1 MRAQGVPGPTLG
13 RLESDE
19 LVHSIMDGVLRTPQE
34 RRRTPGF
41 VRTVSVVAIG
51 VLLVAG
57 GLIAVP
63 RLTSSGTTG
72 GSALSTYHADGLRF
86 DYPAGWTLTQ
96 SSTVIV
102 STRIVAFVG
111 TGQGTAEC
119 NPVAIPTGGGERLCS
134 LFSASLAPDQVVLE
148 VAVDDTTPWQ
158 GLKWK
163 WLNPPDS
170 ARSIVVGGLPA
181 VTGPSVVVPHHLGAD
196 VVTCWVLTSL
206 QDTNRHYVLT
216 AAIRGP
222 NLTGL
227 QAQVD
232 ALLASVTFDPPK

>member
-1 MRAQGVPGPTLG
+1 M
-13 RLESDE
+13 E
-19 LVHSIMDGVLRTPQE
+19 GVLRTPQE

-41 VRTVSVVAIG
+41 VRTVSVVAVG

-72 GSALSTYHADGLRF
+72 GSALSTYHADGLRV
-86 DYPAGWTLTQ
+86 DYPDGWTLTQ
-96 SSTVIV
+96 SSTVIGA
-102 STRIVAFVG
+102 TRIVAFVG
-111 TGQGTAEC
+111 TGEGAAEC

-134 LFSASLAPDQVVLE
+134 LFSASLAPGQVVLE
-148 VAVDDTTPWQ
+148 IAVDDTKPWEPT
-158 GLKWK
+158 K

-170 ARSIVVGGLPA
+170 TRSIVVGGLPA
-181 VTGPSVVVPHHLGAD
+181 MTGPSVIVPHQVGAD

-206 QDTNRHYVLT
+206 QDMNRHYVLT

>member
-1 MRAQGVPGPTLG
+1 MKGQGVAEPTLG

-19 LVHSIMDGVLRTPQE
+19 LVRSIMEGVLRTPQE
-34 RRRTPGF
+34 RRRTLAF
-41 VRTVSVVAIG
+41 VRPASVVVVA

-63 RLTSSGTTG
+63 RLTSFGTTG

-86 DYPAGWTLTQ
+86 DYPAAWTLTQ
-96 SSTVIV
+96 SSTVIGA
-102 STRIVAFVG
+102 TRIVAFVG
-111 TGQGTAEC
+111 TGEGAAEC

-134 LFSASLAPDQVVLE
+134 LFSASLAPDQIVLE
-148 VAVDDTTPWQ
+148 IAVDDTTPWQ
-158 GLKWK
+158 PAK

-181 VTGPSVVVPHHLGAD
+181 MTGPSVVVPYRVGAD

-206 QDTNRHYVLT
+206 QNMNRHYVLT

-222 NLTGL
+222 DLAGL

-232 ALLASVTFDPPK
+232 ALLASVTFYRPK